1 MNIEDLKK
9 QKNSSLYP
17 LANDGSYDACMI
29 LAHRY
34 KTDASNEDLKVAC
47 KFFSMGHEIEKST
60 EAKLELGFAAF
71 ECACCFQR
79 LNDISSA
86 SKWFLNSGREGNV
99 SGFFRA
105 AMLQK
110 NVFGNGA
117 RKMLKEGMEKG
128 SLPCELK
135 YIALTAAEA
144 NYVGKIYWHLRMKIS
159 KIRFMRL
166 RTKDESS
173 FRVRV

>member
-1 MNIEDLKK
+1 MFKKLTWEKLMNIENLRK

-60 EAKLELGFAAF
+60 GVNLELGFSAF

-79 LNDISSA
+79 LNDSFSA
-86 SKWFLNSGREGNV
+86 
-99 SGFFRA
+99 
-105 AMLQK
+105 
-110 NVFGNGA
+110 
-117 RKMLKEGMEKG
+117 
-128 SLPCELK
+128 
-135 YIALTAAEA
+135 
-144 NYVGKIYWHLRMKIS
+144 
-159 KIRFMRL
+159 
-166 RTKDESS
+166 TK
-173 FRVRV
+173 

>member
-1 MNIEDLKK
+1 MKIEQLKK
-9 QKNSSLYP
+9 QTNTSLYP
-17 LANDGSYDACMI
+17 LANDGSYDACMV

-47 KFFSMGHEIEKST
+47 KFFSMGHEIEKNT
-60 EAKLELGFAAF
+60 GVNFELGFSAF
-71 ECACCFQR
+71 ECARCFQR
-79 LNDISSA
+79 LNDVSSA

-105 AMLQK
+105 ALLQK
-110 NVFGNGA
+110 NIFGNEA
-117 RKMLKEGMEKG
+117 RKILKEGMEKG

-144 NYVGKIYWHLRMKIS
+144 NYLGKIYWHLRMIIP
-159 KIRFMRL
+159 KIRFIRL
-166 RTKDESS
+166 RTKDEYS

>member
-1 MNIEDLKK
+1 MNNEDLKK
-9 QKNSSLYP
+9 QEYSYLYP

-47 KFFSMGHEIEKST
+47 KFFSMGHEIEKRAG
-60 EAKLELGFAAF
+60 AKLELGFSAF

-79 LNDISSA
+79 LNNIPSA

-110 NVFGNGA
+110 NIFGDET

-144 NYVGKIYWHLRMKIS
+144 NYLGKIYWHLKMIIP
-159 KIRFMRL
+159 KIRFIRL
-166 RTKDESS
+166 RTKDEYS
-173 FRVRV
+173 FRVRI